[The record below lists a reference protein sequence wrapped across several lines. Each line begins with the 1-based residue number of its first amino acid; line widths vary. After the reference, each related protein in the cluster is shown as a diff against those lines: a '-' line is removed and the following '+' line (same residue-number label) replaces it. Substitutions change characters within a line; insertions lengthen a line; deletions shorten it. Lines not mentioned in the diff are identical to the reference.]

1 MFALWCLVKAPLM
14 LGSDLRTITRESA
27 AYRTITNPGLLA
39 VNQDK
44 LGVQVGPVV
53 EVVGVEG
60 GGSRLAQGECVKD
73 CCSHGPTGGLT
84 SPQTCLYFAH
94 SWQVTLTSHP
104 HHTLSIYAKPP
115 STPPGVGRAPG
126 ARLLGRGHSQ
136 QVRWWWWSWRWW
148 WWSCMRGWW

>member
-27 AYRTITNPGLLA
+27 AYRTITNSGLLA

-73 CCSHGPTGGLT
+73 CCSHNDI
-84 SPQTCLYFAH
+84 
-94 SWQVTLTSHP
+94 
-104 HHTLSIYAKPP
+104 HHHDHHLLRHHHHHHHYHRDHHHHHH
-115 STPPGVGRAPG
+115 RA
-126 ARLLGRGHSQ
+126 S
-136 QVRWWWWSWRWW
+136 V
-148 WWSCMRGWW
+148 